1 MMNLPLWLWPQESPY
16 LKHLETPIIP
26 GNYIRE
32 LLHVLY
38 YSVYDSEFNQYLFHA
53 QVVKND
59 SLEHLV
65 EGDTFQGEALKVSQL
80 W

>member
-1 MMNLPLWLWPQESPY
+1 
-16 LKHLETPIIP
+16 
-26 GNYIRE
+26 
-32 LLHVLY
+32 LHVLY

-53 QVVKND
+53 QVVEDD

-80 W
+80 GQIGAELHIGLLATE